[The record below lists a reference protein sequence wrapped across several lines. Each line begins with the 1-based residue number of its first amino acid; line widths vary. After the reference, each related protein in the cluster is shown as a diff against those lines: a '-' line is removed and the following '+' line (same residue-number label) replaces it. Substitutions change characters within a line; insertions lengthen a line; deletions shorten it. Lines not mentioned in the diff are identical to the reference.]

1 MPMHELPY
9 RDTTVEVED
18 GETVA
23 EFRERMN
30 AHPDTE
36 CLIVGLDG
44 EDVWGVLREE
54 YVVHDPPEPERMY
67 EKFEDG
73 YMLYF
78 QYSLD
83 HPEHSRNK

>member
-1 MPMHELPY
+1 MTAYELLY
-9 RDTTVEVED
+9 YDATVEIDE

-23 EFRERMN
+23 EFWN
-30 AHPDTE
+30 WIGADPDTE
-36 CLIVGLDG
+36 CLVVSPDG

-73 YMLYF
+73 YMLDF

-83 HPEHSRNK
+83 HPEHSRNT